1 MDIRFDGKTIIV
13 TGAASGIGHA
23 IATRLAESGATV
35 VISDIAQEAAEKAA
49 AEIGHGALAK
59 GGDVSKPDDV
69 QALVDFAVAET
80 GGLYGIVNNAGIG
93 GAQAPT
99 GEYPIDSW
107 DQVIGVNLTGVFL
120 GTRAAIAAMKKGGQG
135 GVVLNIASI
144 LGSVGIAGSVAY
156 VAAKHGV
163 VGLTKSAALEHAAD
177 NIRVNAISAG
187 PIKTL
192 AASGIGDFRYILKW
206 NELNSPLRRNVTID
220 DVGGSGLYFLSDLS
234 SGVTGEVHHVDAGY
248 HVVGMKQEDAPDI
261 ALG

>member
-177 NIRVNAISAG
+177 NIRVNAIGPAFIHTPLIDKHMDQATQDALAG
-187 PIKTL
+187 MHAMKRLGQPEEVADL
-192 AASGIGDFRYILKW
+192 AAYL
-206 NELNSPLRRNVTID
+206 
-220 DVGGSGLYFLSDLS
+220 LSDKAS
-234 SGVTGEVHHVDAGY
+234 FITGSYHLVDGGY
-248 HVVGMKQEDAPDI
+248 TAQ
-261 ALG
+261 